1 MGISS
6 QTKTWNLVYNLHF
19 TEKCGAGLYSPW
31 SMWMKCRNSWH
42 SISQFLVLIVWGLG
56 CSVPWNRCSCCSCP
70 QNVENGEKCCCT
82 TFCILCNNF
91 NLQLGTILWFHQKH
105 VAWSLATI
113 ARIQWCFTLHP
124 SSLSEQIKLWHSMFN
139 FTRGEPQPIR
149 GPAPAQLSS
158 LPGRYQYCRDEECQ

>member
-1 MGISS
+1 MWCRTLFS
-6 QTKTWNLVYNLHF
+6 LVDVDEMQKFLTFNF
-19 TEKCGAGLYSPW
+19 TIFGVDSLRAGVQRSLEPVQLLQLSAKCGEWWKILLHYILPW
-31 SMWMKCRNSWH
+31 LASS
-42 SISQFLVLIVWGLG
+42 L
-56 CSVPWNRCSCCSCP
+56 
-70 QNVENGEKCCCT
+70 
-82 TFCILCNNF
+82 CILCNNF

-139 FTRGEPQPIR
+139 FTRGEPQPIT
-149 GPAPAQLSS
+149 GPARAPQLSS

>member
-1 MGISS
+1 MWCRTLFS
-6 QTKTWNLVYNLHF
+6 LVDVDEMQKFLTFNF
-19 TEKCGAGLYSPW
+19 TIFGVDSLRAGVQRSLEPVQLLQLSAKCGEWWKMLLHYILPW
-31 SMWMKCRNSWH
+31 LASS
-42 SISQFLVLIVWGLG
+42 L
-56 CSVPWNRCSCCSCP
+56 
-70 QNVENGEKCCCT
+70 
-82 TFCILCNNF
+82 CILCNNF

-158 LPGRYQYCRDEECQ
+158 LPGRYQYCRDEESQ